1 MEDVLVKLV
10 DEARRLGASYSEARF
25 QEVGTSAI
33 TVENG
38 LLKTYES
45 DSLRGVGVRVLLGG
59 SWGYCSSSELGLSR
73 LKKIVRQAI
82 KIARSSKKRSL
93 EAKVGTQRTSRDRAR
108 VQTRIEPHEVP
119 PEEKI
124 RIAIEADKAAMISDT
139 IKNATTRLGTFT
151 DRRLFANSEGS
162 SIEVQSSMAG
172 LQQLSVAVS
181 AGKMERVSDGESKC
195 AGFEFIK
202 EKDWTKF
209 CREISELATKAV
221 DAHMPA
227 PGTFE
232 VIVDPDLIGLILHEA
247 FGHASEGDLV
257 TTKESV
263 LRGKLETTLAG
274 PDVTICDQGIVEGG
288 YFVPYDDEG
297 ISKSQT
303 TIVENGI
310 LKGYLQS
317 RQTAMEMH
325 MEPTG
330 NARAMSFDNH
340 PIVRQTNY
348 YMKPRD
354 YSFEELAEGI
364 ERGYYIKRRG
374 AGGGQ
379 VDVGGGTFTFA
390 VGPSFLI
397 EKGEVKEMVRGT
409 TVSGMVLETLQTVD
423 AVGKDLKIS
432 TSAFGGCGKGGQ
444 MVRVGYGGP
453 HVRIGKITLG
463 GHA

>member
-1 MEDVLVKLV
+1 MEDALARLV

-25 QEVGTSAI
+25 QEVATSAI

-38 LLKTYES
+38 LLKTCES
-45 DSLRGVGVRVLLGG
+45 DSLRGIGVRVLLGG
-59 SWGYCSSSELGLSR
+59 SWGYCSSSDIELSQLR
-73 LKKIVRQAI
+73 KIVRRAI
-82 KIARSSKKRSL
+82 KIARSSRKRSL
-93 EAKVGTQRTSRDRAR
+93 EAKVGTQRTTRDKAR
-108 VQTRIEPHEVP
+108 VQTRIEPHQVP

-124 RIAIEADKAAMISDT
+124 RIGIEANKAAMISDA

-151 DRRLFANSEGS
+151 DRRLFVSSDGS
-162 SIEVQSSMAG
+162 NIEVQSSMAG
-172 LQQLSVAVS
+172 LHQLSVAAS

-195 AGFEFIK
+195 AGFEFIQ
-202 EKDWTKF
+202 ERDWTKF

-221 DAHMPA
+221 DAQMPA

-232 VIVDPDLIGLILHEA
+232 VIADPDLIGLILHEA
-247 FGHASEGDLV
+247 FGHASEGDYV

-263 LRGKLETTLAG
+263 LQGRLETTLAG
-274 PDVTICDQGIVEGG
+274 PDVTIYDQGVIEGG
-288 YFVPYDDEG
+288 YFIPYDDEG
-297 ISKSQT
+297 IQKSRT
-303 TIVENGI
+303 TVVENGT
-310 LKGYLQS
+310 LRGYLQS

-325 MEPTG
+325 TEPTG

-354 YSFEELAEGI
+354 YSLEELAEDI
-364 ERGYYIKRRG
+364 ENGYYIKGRG

-397 EKGEVKEMVRGT
+397 EKGEIGEMVRGT
-409 TVSGMVLETLQTVD
+409 TVSGMVLETLGTID

-444 MVRVGYGGP
+444 MARVGHGGP

-463 GHA
+463 GQA

>member
-1 MEDVLVKLV
+1 MEDVLAKLT
-10 DEARRLGASYSEARF
+10 DEARRLGASYSEVRF
-25 QEVGTSAI
+25 QEVVTTAV

-38 LLKTYES
+38 LLKAFES
-45 DSLRGVGVRVLLGG
+45 DKLRGIGVRVLLGG
-59 SWGYCSSSELGLSR
+59 SWGYSSSSDMELSQ
-73 LKKIVRQAI
+73 LKKALRQAI
-82 KIARSSKKRSL
+82 KIARSSQKRSL
-93 EAKVGTQRTSRDRAR
+93 EAKVGTQRTVQDKAN
-108 VQTRIEPHEVP
+108 VQTRIEPNEVS

-124 RIAIEADKAAMISDT
+124 RIGIEANKAAMIDDT

-151 DRRLFANSEGS
+151 DKRFFVNSEGS
-162 SIEVQSSMAG
+162 RIEVNSSMAG
-172 LQQLSVAVS
+172 LQQLSVAAS
-181 AGKMERVSDGESKC
+181 AGKMERVSDGESEC
-195 AGFEFIK
+195 AGFEFIQG
-202 EKDWTKF
+202 KDWTKF

-221 DAHMPA
+221 DAQMPTA
-227 PGTFE
+227 GTFE
-232 VIVDPDLIGLILHEA
+232 VIADPDLVGLILHEA

-263 LRGKLETTLAG
+263 LQGKLGTKLAG
-274 PDVTICDQGIVEGG
+274 PDVAIYDQGIIEGG

-297 ISKSQT
+297 VSKTQT
-303 TIVENGI
+303 TIVQEGV

-330 NARAMSFDNH
+330 NARAMNFENS

-354 YSFEELAEGI
+354 YSLEELAESI
-364 ERGYYIKRRG
+364 KRGCYIKGRG

-397 EKGEVKEMVRGT
+397 EKGEIKEMVRGT
-409 TVSGMVLETLQTVD
+409 TVSGMVLETLQTID

-432 TSAFGGCGKGGQ
+432 TSAFGGCGKGAQ
-444 MVRVGYGGP
+444 MVRVGHGGP
-453 HVRIGKITLG
+453 HVRIRKITLG
-463 GHA
+463 GRA

>member
-82 KIARSSKKRSL
+82 RIARSSKKRGL
-93 EAKVGTQRTSRDRAR
+93 EAKVGTQRTIRDRAR

-124 RIAIEADKAAMISDT
+124 RIAIEANKAAMISDT

-151 DRRLFANSEGS
+151 DRRLFASSEGS

-172 LQQLSVAVS
+172 LQQLSVAAS

-221 DAHMPA
+221 DAHTPA

-232 VIVDPDLIGLILHEA
+232 VIVDPDLIGLMLHEA

-263 LRGKLETTLAG
+263 LQGKLETTLAG
-274 PDVTICDQGIVEGG
+274 PDVTIYDQGIVEGG

-310 LKGYLQS
+310 LRGYLQS

-354 YSFEELAEGI
+354 YSLEELTEGI
-364 ERGYYIKRRG
+364 ETGYYIKRRG

-409 TVSGMVLETLQTVD
+409 TVSGMVLETLQTID
-423 AVGKDLKIS
+423 AVGKDLKMS

>member
-1 MEDVLVKLV
+1 MEDVLAKLV
-10 DEARRLGASYSEARF
+10 DEARGLGASYSEARF
-25 QEVGTSAI
+25 QEVVTTAL

-45 DSLRGVGVRVLLGG
+45 DRLRGIGVRVLLGG
-59 SWGYCSSSELGLSR
+59 SWGYCSSSDIELSQ
-73 LKKIVRQAI
+73 LKKIVRRAI
-82 KIARSSKKRSL
+82 KIARTSRKRSL
-93 EAKVGTQRTSRDRAR
+93 EAKVGTQKTIQDKAR
-108 VQTRIEPHEVP
+108 VQTRIEPHQVP

-124 RIAIEADKAAMISDT
+124 RIGIEANRAAMISDT
-139 IKNATTRLGTFT
+139 VKNATTRLGTFA
-151 DRRLFANSEGS
+151 DRRLFVSSEGS

-181 AGKMERVSDGESKC
+181 GGKMERVSDGESQC
-195 AGFEFIK
+195 AGFEFIQ
-202 EKDWTKF
+202 ERDWTKF

-263 LRGKLETTLAG
+263 LQGRLETTLAG
-274 PDVTICDQGIVEGG
+274 PNVTIYDQGIVEGG

-297 ISKSQT
+297 TPKSQT
-303 TIVENGI
+303 TIVENGT
-310 LKGYLQS
+310 LKGYLHS

-325 MEPTG
+325 IEPTG
-330 NARAMSFDNH
+330 NARAMSFDNN

-348 YMKPRD
+348 YMKPQD
-354 YSFEELAEGI
+354 YSLEELAEGV

-409 TVSGMVLETLQTVD
+409 TVSGMVLETLQTID
-423 AVGKDLKIS
+423 AVGKDLKMS

-453 HVRIGKITLG
+453 HVRMRRITLG